1 MKARMEVTLDTIWT
15 NQVTASVECELDNPH
30 VLSAQHL
37 AEMMVHR
44 LKYLVGEIRE
54 ANVRAIPDIESLD
67 EERPVEERPAGERHA
82 RTAQHET
89 LAGESERERQAYED
103 MRQEKDETSIF
114 QERRSD

>member
-44 LKYLVGEIRE
+44 LKFLVSEIRD
-54 ANVRAIPDIESLD
+54 ANERAVPDLD
-67 EERPVEERPAGERHA
+67 AMEVGRPAGDRHEP
-82 RTAQHET
+82 RPAQVPT
-89 LAGESERERQAYED
+89 LSGEPERERQAYED
-103 MRQEKDETSIF
+103 MKNQKDETSIF
-114 QERRSD
+114 QERRE